1 MTNNDDL
8 WPEDLVAEI
17 PRTPKDILLEQAA
30 ALGKK
35 TKNVVQA
42 KVRSRQDDDG
52 DLVHRFVL
60 FAPALGNYEYELV
73 SVWHDETLYPVS
85 APSSGAA
92 PGPKK
97 LQDEEELRQYLR
109 GFFGSERTLKVVR
122 AMVANSRAEVPT
134 SGDYGKDDD
143 IPF

>member
-1 MTNNDDL
+1 MIANDDL

-35 TKNVVQA
+35 TKNVVRA
-42 KVRSRQDDDG
+42 KVRSRQDEEG

-60 FAPALGNYEYELV
+60 YAPALGNYEYDLV
-73 SVWHDETLYPVS
+73 SIWHDETLYPVS
-85 APSSGAA
+85 APATGAG

-109 GFFGSERTLKVVR
+109 SFFGSERTLKIVR
-122 AMVANSRAEVPT
+122 AMVANSRAEAPAT
-134 SGDYGKDDD
+134 NEGRDDD